1 MNNEF
6 HKRIRSFGYAFNGF
20 KWAFKTQKNLQI
32 HVIALILV
40 VILGIFFNVNIS
52 EWIVLFICFALVIS
66 AEFFNTAL
74 EKLTD
79 IISPE
84 YNEQAGKVKDVAA
97 AAVLFSALISV
108 ICGLIIFVP
117 KILQLL

>member
-6 HKRIRSFGYAFNGF
+6 YKRIRSFGYAFNGF

-66 AEFFNTAL
+66 AEIFNTAL

>member
-20 KWAFKTQKNLQI
+20 IWAFKTQKNLQI
-32 HVIALILV
+32 HIIVLILV
-40 VILGIFFNVNIS
+40 VIFGIFLNVNLS
-52 EWIVLFICFALVIS
+52 EWIVFFICFALVIS
-66 AEFFNTAL
+66 AELFNTAL

-84 YNEQAGKVKDVAA
+84 YNEQAGKVKDLAA